1 MTPTLLAHVRAF
13 CLEHNLLA
21 AGDTVVVGVSGGPDS
36 LALLH
41 LLRALAPELSLK
53 LIVAHLNHR
62 LRGSE
67 ADTDAEFVRDVAR
80 RWAIEAVIESR
91 DVAALARQRRQ
102 SIEEA
107 ARQIRYAFLWHVA
120 QRAGRAKIAV
130 GHNADDQAET
140 VLLHFLRGTGL
151 LGLRGILPATP
162 LDQLHLSPADIPAGA
177 ETAAPL
183 LIRPLL
189 TTPRLEIEAYCREN
203 GLSPRQDQT
212 NFDTAYARNRLRH
225 ELLPYLESFN
235 PNIRQT
241 LARTARI
248 VAAESDLLQRQ
259 LQNVWPILAQ
269 SESAT
274 HVTFD
279 LAAWQQ
285 LPLALQRSA
294 LRRAIEQIQHGLHDI
309 GFDHIENAL
318 NVVESGQTGAQFS
331 LPHSLRLTVS
341 YGSFTLAFENRP
353 PRPDIPQIDGLIWLA
368 VPSETPLP
376 DSPWRVVARL
386 CPPLGDVRPATQWEA
401 FLDAAAVGGQ
411 AALRPRR
418 PGDIFCPLGMG
429 GRHKKINEFM
439 IDEKIP
445 AGWRG
450 QIPLL
455 VAGGRVLWVC
465 GYRLDERARVRPE
478 TRQVLHLKFVNDHL
492 KKLG

>member
-21 AGDTVVVGVSGGPDS
+21 AGDSVVVGVSGGPDS

-41 LLRALAPELSLK
+41 LLRALASELRLT

-67 ADTDAEFVRDVAR
+67 ADADAEFVADIAR
-80 RWAIEAVIESR
+80 RWAIESVIESR
-91 DVAALARQRRQ
+91 DVAVLARQRRQ

-107 ARQIRYAFLWHVA
+107 ARQVRYTFLWHAA
-120 QRAGRAKIAV
+120 QRAGSAKIAV

-151 LGLRGILPATP
+151 SGLRGILPSTP
-162 LDQLHLSPADIPAGA
+162 IDQLHLPPVDIPAGA
-177 ETAAPL
+177 EAAAPL

-189 TTPRLEIEAYCREN
+189 ATTRAEIEAFCREN

-225 ELLPYLESFN
+225 QLLPYLESFN

-241 LARTARI
+241 LARTARV

-269 SESAT
+269 SEST
-274 HVTFD
+274 EHVTFD

-294 LRRAIEQIQHGLHDI
+294 LRRAIEQIQRGLHDI
-309 GFDHIENAL
+309 DFGHIESAL
-318 NVVESGQTGAQFS
+318 KLVESGQTGAQLS
-331 LPHSLRLTVS
+331 LPHRLRLTVS
-341 YGSFTLAFENRP
+341 YGSFTLAFENRS
-353 PRPDIPQIDGLIWLA
+353 PRPDIPQIDGPIQIA
-368 VPSETPLP
+368 VPGETPLP
-376 DSPWRVVARL
+376 NSPWRVVARL
-386 CPPLGDVRPATQWEA
+386 CPPRSDIRPATPWEA

-411 AALRPRR
+411 ATLRPRC
-418 PGDIFCPLGMG
+418 PGDVFCPLGMG

-439 IDEKIP
+439 IDQKIP

-455 VAGGRVLWVC
+455 VAGSQVLWVC
-465 GYRLDERARVRPE
+465 GCRLDERAKVQPE
-478 TRQVLHLKFVNDHL
+478 TGQVLHLKFVND
-492 KKLG
+492 